1 MAETVVLNKLLHVRE
16 REKIAAQ
23 KVYQQSID
31 FFEAIGTQLYELLKK
46 KEAAEASYEASLSDM
61 TTLEKLREQ
70 VRYIEEL
77 NHHIV
82 RLQEEVN
89 QARNNMESKQEQLTN
104 AHIEMK
110 KFEKLI
116 ETREKNE
123 IEIQQR
129 KEKASMDELSI
140 YQFLNHKNR

>member
-89 QARNNMESKQEQLTN
+89 QARNNMESNQEQLTN

>member
-1 MAETVVLNKLLHVRE
+1 
-16 REKIAAQ
+16 
-23 KVYQQSID
+23 
-31 FFEAIGTQLYELLKK
+31 
-46 KEAAEASYEASLSDM
+46 
-61 TTLEKLREQ
+61 
-70 VRYIEEL
+70 
-77 NHHIV
+77 
-82 RLQEEVN
+82 
-89 QARNNMESKQEQLTN
+89 
-104 AHIEMK
+104 MK